1 MLKRRFTVL
10 AISAF
15 LLITAGCSQQSTETS
30 QESSRKNTVVTT
42 AAITEESA
50 DTASKSSASEEESSS
65 SADTAESSASASSS
79 EGSGED
85 EVFSKRDLNQTP
97 DTSDAKTIT
106 LSDNSTKTITEEGIY
121 ILTGSASECT
131 VKVEAAKE
139 AKVQLILDGITV
151 TNTSTPVIYVVSA
164 DKCFVTTTDKESTL
178 SVKGE
183 FTADGETNTDA
194 VIFSKDDLVLN
205 GTGTLNITSSANA
218 ISGKDDIKATGG
230 TYNLKCTNDGIEA
243 NESISIC
250 AGTYNIEAS
259 KKGIQS
265 SNDEDTST
273 GTILITGGTFNITAG
288 TDSIQGTT
296 LVQIDGGTL
305 TLNSSEG
312 IESTYVKINGGTI
325 DITASDDG
333 INAAAKSSA
342 YSTPTIEINDG
353 KLTIV
358 MGQGDTDAIDANG
371 DIYVNGGTIDIT
383 AQVSS
388 FDYDGKAEYNGGT
401 IIINGSQVD
410 SIPQSMMGDP
420 GMGGMG
426 RH

>member
-1 MLKRRFTVL
+1 MLKRKVSAL

-15 LLITAGCSQQSTETS
+15 LILTAGCSQQSSDTS
-30 QESSRKNTVVTT
+30 QESSQKNTVVTT
-42 AAITEESA
+42 AAITEKSA
-50 DTASKSSASEEESSS
+50 AQTSSSS
-65 SADTAESSASASSS
+65 SAKEESASSASSS
-79 EGSGED
+79 ESSEEN
-85 EVFSKRDLNQTP
+85 EVFTNRDLEQTP

-106 LSDNSTKTITEEGIY
+106 LSDNSTETIKDEGIY
-121 ILTGSASECT
+121 ILTGSASEFT
-131 VKVEAAKE
+131 VKVEAAE
-139 AKVQLILDGITV
+139 DAKVQLILDGVTV
-151 TNTSTPVIYVVSA
+151 TNTSAPVIYVVSA
-164 DKCFVTTTDKESTL
+164 DKCFVTTTDKESSL
-178 SVKGE
+178 SVTGE
-183 FTADGETNTDA
+183 FTADGDTNTDA
-194 VIFSKDDLVLN
+194 VIFSKDGLVLN

-259 KKGIQS
+259 KNGIQS
-265 SNDEDTST
+265 SNDDDTST
-273 GTILITGGTFNITAG
+273 GTVLITGGTFNITAG
-288 TDSIQGTT
+288 TDSIEGTT
-296 LVQIDGGTL
+296 LIQIDGGTF

-333 INAAAKSSA
+333 INASAKSSA
-342 YSTPTIEINDG
+342 YSTPTVEINDG

-388 FDYDGKAEYNGGT
+388 FDYDGTAEYNGGT

-410 SIPQSMMGDP
+410 SIPQSMMG
-420 GMGGMG
+420 GMG